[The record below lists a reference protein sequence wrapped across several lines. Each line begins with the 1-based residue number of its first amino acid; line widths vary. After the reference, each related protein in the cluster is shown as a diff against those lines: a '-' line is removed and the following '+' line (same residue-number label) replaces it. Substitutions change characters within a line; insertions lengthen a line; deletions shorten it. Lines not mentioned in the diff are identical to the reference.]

1 MILLFTD
8 FGWQGPY
15 VGQLHLALAQEAP
28 GSRVIDLMHDAPA
41 FSPIAAGHLLS
52 ALVDRV
58 PAEAVVVAVVDPGV
72 GSARHPLLV
81 EAAGRRFVGPD
92 NGLLAPVAHR
102 YEAVDVRIIE
112 WRPPSLSA
120 SFHGRDLF
128 APAAARL
135 VRGDEVATTPFPS
148 PQMVGAGQPAWRP
161 EVIYIDGYGNAWT
174 GIPAGDL
181 PTGAG
186 IAVGGTLLPRARTFS
201 DVERGQAFWYENSAS
216 LVEIAVRQGSAAE
229 RLGLRLGAPI
239 SISS

>member
-28 GSRVIDLMHDAPA
+28 GIRVIDLMHDAPA

-92 NGLLAPVAHR
+92 NGLLAPVTHR

-112 WRPPSLSA
+112 WRPPRLSA

-135 VRGDEVATTPFPS
+135 VRGAEVATTPS
-148 PQMVGAGQPAWRP
+148 PDHRWSGLVSRH
-161 EVIYIDGYGNAWT
+161 
-174 GIPAGDL
+174 
-181 PTGAG
+181 
-186 IAVGGTLLPRARTFS
+186 GGRKSSTSTAMEMP
-201 DVERGQAFWYENSAS
+201 GQAFPRGTFPRVLALQWVGRCFPELEPS
-216 LVEIAVRQGSAAE
+216 LTWKGGRPSGTRTLLAWSR
-229 RLGLRLGAPI
+229 
-239 SISS
+239 